1 MCRSMPKPSWL
12 NALAVTLALTI
23 GQFPAAPAMA
33 NSTDVVIDASSSSV
47 ASASSMAT
55 AKEVLGILNAARSK
69 AGCGPLK
76 INNKLMAAAKT
87 HATNMAQK
95 DFFGHANRDGSKFS
109 KRVKRQGYKYRMVA
123 ENIAAGQASG
133 QTGRQCMAEQ
143 RRAPPQYPELQA
155 QGNRGGGGLS
165 GRRQADHGQQ
175 QAVLL
180 LLGAGFRLSM
190 TRRIFIDA
198 DACPVKAE
206 AERVATRHGV
216 KMVLVSNG
224 GIRPS
229 QNPLVES
236 VFVAAGP
243 DEADKWIADACGPGD
258 VVVTGDIPLAAKCVA
273 AGARVV
279 KHNGEELTAANV
291 GHGAGDAG
299 SDGRP
304 AVGRPVPSGRR
315 QDVLQG

>member
-123 ENIAAGQASG
+123 ENIAAGQAS
-133 QTGRQCMAEQ
+133 A
-143 RRAPPQYPELQA
+143 
-155 QGNRGGGGLS
+155 
-165 GRRQADHGQQ
+165 RQAANAWLSSAGHRRNILNCKLKETGVAVAY
-175 QAVLL
+175 QANDKPIMGNSKPFYYYWV
-180 LLGAGFRLSM
+180 
-190 TRRIFIDA
+190 
-198 DACPVKAE
+198 
-206 AERVATRHGV
+206 
-216 KMVLVSNG
+216 
-224 GIRPS
+224 
-229 QNPLVES
+229 Q
-236 VFVAAGP
+236 VFASP
-243 DEADKWIADACGPGD
+243 
-258 VVVTGDIPLAAKCVA
+258 
-273 AGARVV
+273 
-279 KHNGEELTAANV
+279 
-291 GHGAGDAG
+291 
-299 SDGRP
+299 
-304 AVGRPVPSGRR
+304 
-315 QDVLQG
+315 